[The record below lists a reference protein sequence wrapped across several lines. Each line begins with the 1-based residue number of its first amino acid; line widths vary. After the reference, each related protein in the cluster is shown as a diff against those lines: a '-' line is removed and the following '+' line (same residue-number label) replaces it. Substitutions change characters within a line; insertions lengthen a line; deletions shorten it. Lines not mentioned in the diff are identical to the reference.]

1 MALFKN
7 KLFKL
12 VIATVLLFAMVL
24 PLASCDII
32 LEILGVYDDSYEEES
47 YEIPE
52 GTAEFH
58 FIDIDQGDAILIL
71 VDGKAILIDTGE
83 GKEKEALDAY
93 LENLGITE
101 LEYFITTHPD
111 SDHIGSAAHVVE
123 NYKINHIILSP
134 KEHTTKTY
142 EKFIT
147 AIENKVDN
155 GEILEENV
163 MIAEGDLLGE
173 SLYVGELEMRILGP
187 VDPSAFKR
195 NDNNNPS
202 VVIMARWGNNKVLLT
217 GDAEKEAELQLIG
230 EYGSYL
236 KCDVLK
242 VGHHGSS
249 SSTHREDP
257 ANGIMYGFL
266 YYVEPKIGVISCG
279 VDNDYGH
286 PHKETLD
293 ELEEFDVEI
302 LRTDLLGS
310 IVLTSDGTNITQ
322 KTN

>member
-1 MALFKN
+1 
-7 KLFKL
+7 
-12 VIATVLLFAMVL
+12 
-24 PLASCDII
+24 
-32 LEILGVYDDSYEEES
+32 
-47 YEIPE
+47 
-52 GTAEFH
+52 
-58 FIDIDQGDAILIL
+58 
-71 VDGKAILIDTGE
+71 
-83 GKEKEALDAY
+83 
-93 LENLGITE
+93 
-101 LEYFITTHPD
+101 
-111 SDHIGSAAHVVE
+111 
-123 NYKINHIILSP
+123 
-134 KEHTTKTY
+134 
-142 EKFIT
+142 
-147 AIENKVDN
+147 
-155 GEILEENV
+155 
-163 MIAEGDLLGE
+163 
-173 SLYVGELEMRILGP
+173 MRILGP

-242 VGHHGSS
+242 VGHHGSH
-249 SSTHREDP
+249 SSTHQADP